1 MCRQALKLNELE
13 LRHKERQCPKIKQYY
28 EINLLYLQEIEKK
41 FVFVKQKY
49 YKAGPKVLKILARR
63 LQKERADIT
72 VSEIKDPGS
81 GAMLSKQEDL
91 LEKYYRN
98 FVHFGQK
105 VGEKASAS
113 YTYRPR

>member
-1 MCRQALKLNELE
+1 MPQSLKKTWN
-13 LRHKERQCPKIKQYY
+13 

-41 FVFVKQKY
+41 FVFAKQKY

-98 FVHFGQK
+98 FENGVNGVLRISLVLLQLALVNGNEMILILVITVF
-105 VGEKASAS
+105 
-113 YTYRPR
+113 YRR